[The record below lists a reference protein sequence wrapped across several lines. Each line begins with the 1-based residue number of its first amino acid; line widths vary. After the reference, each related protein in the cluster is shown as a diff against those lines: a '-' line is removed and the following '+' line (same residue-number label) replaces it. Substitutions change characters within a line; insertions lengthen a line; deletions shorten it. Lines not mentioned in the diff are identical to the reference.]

1 MAHILLAIF
10 GISFVM
16 IVHEAG
22 HYLMARASGMRVTA
36 FSIGLG
42 PAIVKYRPKGSPTTF
57 QLCIVPLLAYV
68 RIAGMSPLDEGDPND
83 DGRYDNKGVVGRALT
98 LLGGP
103 LANYVLASVIV
114 FALALTGWRDEAPS
128 SPMIVAAVAAG
139 SPAEL
144 AGVRAGDVVLEVDG
158 QAVRDVRE
166 MSERTGHNA
175 GAKTAYVLQRD
186 GKRLP
191 PLTIVPRSAN
201 GRGVIGVTAKLE
213 TRERQLPVGEAA
225 TLAVELPWSMTVQN
239 VAGIADLVK
248 QRTTAGMTG
257 PVGMAKEMATQAK
270 KDAYAFFAVLIAI
283 SVGLGLF
290 NLLPLPFLD
299 GGRLLFLVFEVI
311 GGRRPNPN
319 VEAMVHTAGMLLL
332 LSLGAFVTW
341 RDVVG

>member
-1 MAHILLAIF
+1 MAHVLLAIF

-22 HYLMARASGMRVTA
+22 HYLMARASGMRVTT

-42 PAIVKYRPKGSPTTF
+42 PAIVKCRPKGSPTTF

-83 DGRYDNKGVVGRALT
+83 EGRYDNKGVVGRALT

-128 SPMIVAAVAAG
+128 SPMIVAAVTAG

-144 AGVRAGDVVLEVDG
+144 AGDVVLEVDG

-175 GAKTAYVLQRD
+175 GMKTAHVLQRD

-191 PLTIVPRSAN
+191 PLTIVPRDAS

-213 TRERQLPVGEAA
+213 MHERQLPVGGAA
-225 TLAVELPWSMTVQN
+225 TLAIELPWSMTVQN
-239 VAGIADLVK
+239 IASKVKRCGSLAGWACDA
-248 QRTTAGMTG
+248 RAG
-257 PVGMAKEMATQAK
+257 
-270 KDAYAFFAVLIAI
+270 
-283 SVGLGLF
+283 
-290 NLLPLPFLD
+290 
-299 GGRLLFLVFEVI
+299 VI
-311 GGRRPNPN
+311 VSR
-319 VEAMVHTAGMLLL
+319 A
-332 LSLGAFVTW
+332 
-341 RDVVG
+341 